1 MSQSCSPEG
10 SSSEDDAAPSGVKDF
25 LQRTAAWAKSHPLG
39 QAMKRSESS
48 SSSDE
53 AEGFCQLWTP
63 PWLGRSGPPET
74 KPGPCGARLPAEGK
88 IRLAARR
95 EGAEGH

>member
-1 MSQSCSPEG
+1 MSPYDPIFSILFP
-10 SSSEDDAAPSGVKDF
+10 
-25 LQRTAAWAKSHPLG
+25 
-39 QAMKRSESS
+39 
-48 SSSDE
+48 
-53 AEGFCQLWTP
+53 GFCQLWTP

-95 EGAEGH
+95 EGWSKGGNSPKETMGVQG